1 MTGLQI
7 LGSGHG
13 LPKRC
18 VTNEDMAQIVDTNN
32 EWIITRTGIEQRY
45 FCSEDET
52 CGQLAAQAAQQA
64 LQQANLSA
72 DQIGLIVA
80 ATFTSDYL
88 TPSLACQ
95 VHQALGCTKP
105 IPCMDVNAA
114 CTGFL
119 YGLETA
125 RSLLMSGSANSEY
138 ALVIG
143 AEGLSRVL
151 DFTDRTSC
159 VLFGDAAAA
168 MVVRLADVPYS
179 CILNASGDTS
189 SLFANSLLPNQ
200 SRFLQMDGKAIFR
213 FAVDIIPKCLE
224 QLLQKSG
231 LTLEQIDHVV
241 CHQANSRIIDH
252 VVKKL
257 GAPPTMFYKNM
268 QRFGNTSAASIPLA
282 LDELLQN
289 GTIRPG
295 QKVVCIGFGAG
306 LTWGACL
313 LSF

>member
-13 LPKRC
+13 LPQRC
-18 VTNEDMAQIVDTNN
+18 VTNDDMAKIVDTSN
-32 EWIITRTGIEQRY
+32 EWITTRTGIEQRY
-45 FCSEDET
+45 FCDTGET
-52 CGQLAAQAAQQA
+52 CGQLATKAAQQA
-64 LQQANLSA
+64 LQQANLHP
-72 DQIGLIVA
+72 DQLGLIVA

-95 VHQALGCTKP
+95 VQQALGSTKP
-105 IPCMDVNAA
+105 MPCMDVNAA

-125 RSLLMSGSANSEY
+125 RSLLMSGTATSEY

-151 DFTDRTSC
+151 DFTDRGSC

-168 MVVRLADVPYS
+168 MVVRLADLPYS
-179 CILNASGDTS
+179 CILNAQGDTT
-189 SLFANSLLPNQ
+189 SLSANSLLPNQ
-200 SRFLQMDGKAIFR
+200 PRFLQMDGKAIFR
-213 FAVDIIPKCLE
+213 FAVDIIPKCLNE
-224 QLLQKSG
+224 LLQKSG
-231 LTLEQIDHVV
+231 LTLDQIDHVV

-257 GAPPTMFYKNM
+257 GAPPEMFYKNM

-282 LDELLQN
+282 LDELLQADK
-289 GTIRPG
+289 IKPG